1 MADKAIQQPD
11 LDLMVDRHETVKIDD
26 KGRIP
31 LHPEFRKALGSKV
44 AIVGD
49 NTVALRLYPAEQFA
63 KQARDARARFSPD
76 NDDAKLYNRVRFSN
90 KRDVEIDGSFRIGIP
105 ADLRKNLKLDPEGS
119 SELVIIGSDR
129 DFQIMSLESYKQY
142 LASPVKF
149 MSVEREELD
158 VLRFKAF
165 QTEAQIRSL
174 EQGLK
179 GSE

>member
-1 MADKAIQQPD
+1 MAEKEVQQPD
-11 LDLMVDRHETVKIDD
+11 LEMMVDRHETVKIDE

-49 NTVALRLYPAEQFA
+49 NTVVLRLYPTEEFA
-63 KQARDARARFSPD
+63 KLARTARARFSDD
-76 NDDAKLYNRVRFSN
+76 NDDAKLYNKVRFSN
-90 KRDVEIDGSFRIGIP
+90 KRDVELDGSFRIGIP
-105 ADLRKNLKLDPEGS
+105 TDLRKNLKLDPEGS

-129 DFQIMSLESYKQY
+129 DFQIMTLDSYKQY

-149 MSVEREELD
+149 MATEREEQD

-179 GSE
+179 GS